1 MNSIGHYIDLKTT
14 TSTDS
19 EKVSFLR
26 IQVDVPLKEFPP
38 IDLGNEKRVAL
49 LNQRAENP
57 SKQHSDFPAITRKAA
72 RRYENSILRSL

>member
-38 IDLGNEKRVAL
+38 IDLYFSQLEVIFQVQDTVKPGKRKKGGFTEPK
-49 LNQRAENP
+49 NRK
-57 SKQHSDFPAITRKAA
+57 SKQTAQ
-72 RRYENSILRSL
+72 